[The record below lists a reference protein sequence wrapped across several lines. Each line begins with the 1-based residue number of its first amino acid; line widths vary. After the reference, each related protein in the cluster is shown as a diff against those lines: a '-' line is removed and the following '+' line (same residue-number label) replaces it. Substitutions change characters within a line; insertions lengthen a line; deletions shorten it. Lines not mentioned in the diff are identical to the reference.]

1 MKNLYLLFLFI
12 LFLQFT
18 YSQEGAAFKENKQLY
33 VQGNSILIGNNIL
46 GDDAKKP
53 LMDINIPND
62 IVKMQYIDVDSDEA
76 TFSSSEATIKNAA
89 KNPKIVYA
97 ALYWC
102 GLYPFEKSAL
112 RKSGNKMVHVGRGE
126 RNAAINSILFKTP
139 NGTYENLTGNVL
151 FDSYNTEAFTENS
164 PYVCHA
170 DVTAKL
176 QNLTNINGTYT
187 VANIKATEGEIL
199 GGGSAGWLLYVI
211 YEDPSESPKYFT
223 TYNGLVEVSKEAV
236 DINFTDFKSKEEG
249 IVKTTVAMGAMEG
262 DRKIKTDEF
271 SIFDKKT
278 GSFKPL
284 SNKLREE
291 KNFFNSSITMGDE
304 YFTDRNPNSANTLG
318 FDLLK
323 MEIPN
328 PNNDLLDNATTQANL
343 RFQAKADRFYLFFVA
358 FETEINKEFLDEKT
372 KTIEDTIISAPAIT
386 EILEPIEKEEEQQKP
401 IASTEKKETKPVKN
415 NKPAIKKPNEPVVP
429 KKPVVL
435 SEEDK
440 IKKEVRIQS
449 MSVPGLASGYYLV
462 TNVFSVTGNAT
473 RWSQFLAEKKYS
485 PQTFITPRDKWNY
498 VYVANNNALK
508 PVYEKWKEYKGFEYF
523 KEIWIMKI
531 NL

>member
-1 MKNLYLLFLFI
+1 MKNLYFITLFI
-12 LFLQFT
+12 LFIQFT

-46 GDDAKKP
+46 GDDAKGP
-53 LMDINIPND
+53 LMDITIPND
-62 IVKMQYIDVDSDEA
+62 VVKMKYIDVDNDES
-76 TFSSSEATIKNAA
+76 TFSSSEATIKNIL

-139 NGTYENLTGNVL
+139 GGTYENLNGNIL

-164 PYVCHA
+164 PYVCYA

-176 QNLTNINGTYT
+176 QNIATINGTYT

-199 GGGSAGWLLYVI
+199 GGGSAGWLLYVV
-211 YEDPSESPKYFT
+211 YEDAAESPKYFT
-223 TYNGLVEVSKEAV
+223 TYNGLVEVSKGPVE
-236 DINFTDFKSKEEG
+236 INFTDFKSKEEG

-271 SIFDKKT
+271 SIFDKKI

-304 YFTDRNPNSANTLG
+304 FFTDRNPNSANTLG

-328 PNNDLLDNATTQANL
+328 PNNELLDNATTQANL
-343 RFQAKADRFYLFFVA
+343 KFQAKADRFYLFFVA
-358 FETEINKEFLDEKT
+358 FETEINKEFLEEKT
-372 KTIEDTIISAPAIT
+372 KPIEDTIISTPAIT
-386 EILEPIEKEEEQQKP
+386 EISEPIEEEK
-401 IASTEKKETKPVKN
+401 IAIVSTEKKETKPVQN
-415 NKPAIKKPNEPVVP
+415 TKPVIKKSKETIVA
-429 KKPVVL
+429 KKPIVL

-462 TNVFSVTGNAT
+462 TNVFSVPGNAT
-473 RWSQFLAEKKYS
+473 RWSQFLAEKKYK

-498 VYVANNNALK
+498 VYVSNSNAIK

-523 KEIWIMKI
+523 KNIWIMKI